1 MAGRRYRIAWAAR
14 PHRRKCRRRARRA
27 RLQDAS
33 LAVAGDQAERRRRSS
48 TAVLRFAVRANHGG
62 GALCCAGDLQGQNRR
77 CRCAR
82 FRATTTSTATTDR
95 HRHASRDARR
105 ALAGQRHRIGLP
117 VLRSA
122 RPVPQGSLAMS
133 TMQSNEANMVPISAD
148 EINGQPAEAAA
159 FTAAACD
166 PRHSVVVEACAGS
179 GKTWLLVARMLRLL
193 LAGAKPAELLAI
205 TFTRKAAQEMRE
217 RLMELL
223 HDLTLAPADKARELL
238 LERGVSA
245 DELPRVMPLARALY
259 EQILSGQNGLSI
271 DTFHSWFARLLQIA
285 PLASGV
291 PHGYALTEKN
301 GELMNEA
308 YRRFMQAVQKPPQQ
322 EVKQAFLALYDLA
335 GDSGAK
341 RLLDS
346 FLDKR
351 AEWWAATMP
360 PLSSDEMP
368 LQWLEQLC
376 GPDAQRD
383 ARLDV
388 WNDEALKAR
397 LYEIS
402 AVLGQGAAAN
412 QKRAT
417 IIETL
422 VSGAASAENFTALAG
437 QFSDDA
443 DKPRGNNARTKA
455 LKAALV
461 AHYGVD
467 EEVAVSLFEEVFEL
481 TGNALRTLQRRSA
494 EGMVLQLNRALFI
507 AGRAYL
513 DAYQEVKA
521 EQRVFDFADLEW
533 QAYRLLTNE
542 ESAAYLQS
550 RLDARYKHI
559 LLDEFQDTNPLQWSI
574 VRAWLRAYGSD
585 AAQPTVFVVGDPKQ
599 SIYRFRRA
607 EPRVFAAARDMLAQ
621 QGAVVLR
628 ANQTRR
634 NATAIVDVLNT
645 SFTGRNALF
654 APQTT
659 LGMPGG
665 GVWKLPLVQAP
676 EAVAVEAA
684 ADDVQTPMRNP
695 LTTPREEEDDARRR
709 DEGTLIAQ
717 AILQARSRITVGG
730 ENGERAL
737 KWGDV
742 MLLVK
747 KRRHLIAYESA
758 LRDAGIPFVSDKRGG
773 LLDSLEIADL
783 IALLTFLITP
793 NDTRALTHVLKSPIV
808 GASDDDLIALAQ
820 REEGDWWQRV
830 RTQQQS
836 GNASPALGRAVP
848 LLSQWLDAAPHY
860 PVHDLLDMI
869 LHQGQLVARY
879 AQSVAPAMRTQAL
892 GNIEAFVELALNLD
906 AGRYPSLPKFIDA
919 LRVLQRHAESDAPDE
934 ASIDA
939 AADAV
944 RILTVHSAKG
954 LEAPVVVMLDTNH
967 SDPANDNVG
976 ILCDWPQDEDAPT
989 HFSAFGRKSER
1000 GLARDRWFDAEEGFK
1015 QQEDWNLLYVAI
1027 TRAKQLLIVS
1037 GVASTRGALAGGV
1050 QEGSWYHRLFD
1061 RTGDVAGMEEVHPE
1075 AQRNDELAAT
1085 EQTFSLAL
1093 FDPVPLPVSMTPAPE
1108 NYSNDAIEEGVAL
1121 HALLERMTEARTWPP
1136 VLPED
1141 AVIARWLPC
1150 PRPLAT
1156 TIRAQAATML
1166 AQPALERFFN
1176 PALYRHARNEMDIVT
1191 GDGVLRCDRVVVFD
1205 DEVWILD
1212 YKRNLLDSERAAY
1225 AAQLVGYRD
1234 AALSVFSD
1242 KRIRSALITADG
1254 QFWEQ

>member
-1 MAGRRYRIAWAAR
+1 
-14 PHRRKCRRRARRA
+14 
-27 RLQDAS
+27 
-33 LAVAGDQAERRRRSS
+33 
-48 TAVLRFAVRANHGG
+48 
-62 GALCCAGDLQGQNRR
+62 
-77 CRCAR
+77 
-82 FRATTTSTATTDR
+82 
-95 HRHASRDARR
+95 
-105 ALAGQRHRIGLP
+105 
-117 VLRSA
+117 
-122 RPVPQGSLAMS
+122 MS
-133 TMQSNEANMVPISAD
+133 TMQSNEANMVPISAY
-148 EINGQPAEAAA
+148 EINGHPAAA
-159 FTAAACD
+159 ADFTVAACD
-166 PRHSVVVEACAGS
+166 PRQSVVVEACAGS

-271 DTFHSWFARLLQIA
+271 DTFHSWFARLQQIA

-322 EVKQAFLALYDLA
+322 EVKQALLALYDLA

-437 QFSDDA
+437 QFYDDA

-467 EEVAVSLFEEVFEL
+467 EEAAVSLFDEVFEL
-481 TGNALRTLQRRSA
+481 TGNILRRLQRRSA
-494 EGMVLQLNRALFI
+494 EGIVLKLNRALFI

-574 VRAWLRAYGSD
+574 VRAWLRAYGGD
-585 AAQPTVFVVGDPKQ
+585 AAQPSVFVVGDPKQ

-793 NDTRALTHVLKSPIV
+793 NDTRALTHVLKSPII
-808 GASDDDLIALAQ
+808 GAADDDLIALAQ
-820 REEGDWWQRV
+820 REEGDWWSRV
-830 RTQQQS
+830 KAQHHS
-836 GNASPALGRAVP
+836 GLASPAIARAVA
-848 LLSQWLDAAPHY
+848 LLAQWLEAAPHY
-860 PVHDLLDMI
+860 PVHDLLDLI

-939 AADAV
+939 GADAV

-1037 GVASTRGALAGGV
+1037 GVAGTRGALEGGV

-1061 RTGDVAGMEEVHPE
+1061 RTAAVAGMEEVHPQ
-1075 AQRNDELAAT
+1075 AQPNDELAAV
-1085 EQTFSLAL
+1085 ERTFVLPL
-1093 FDPVPLPVSMTPAPE
+1093 FDPVAQPLPPAPAQE
-1108 NYSNDAIEEGVAL
+1108 SYSNDAIEEGVAL
-1121 HALLERMTEARTWPP
+1121 HALLERMTYTHSWPP
-1136 VLPED
+1136 VLPDD
-1141 AVIARWLPC
+1141 AAIARWLPC
-1150 PRPLAT
+1150 PRVLAT
-1156 TIRAQAATML
+1156 TIRTQAANML

-1191 GDGVLRCDRVVVFD
+1191 AEGVLRCDRVVVFD
-1205 DEVWILD
+1205 EEVWILD

-1225 AAQLVGYRD
+1225 AAQLARYRA